1 MAISVN
7 TNSGAMVAL
16 QNLNSTNKELQTVQS
31 RINTGLKVAGPK
43 DDGSTFAIAQN
54 IRAKVAGLDAVK
66 DSLDRGVSAAD
77 TAIAAG
83 SSISDLLIEMKEK
96 AVAATDASLDTASRN
111 ALAADFTAL
120 RDQITTIVSNAVF
133 DGVNLIDGSTTT
145 DIQALANDAGSTIT
159 VSAQLFTLT
168 GLSISAATLS
178 TVTNAGAARSA
189 VDAAISTA
197 NSRLAA
203 LGTDAKS
210 LEIHKDFVGQLQDT
224 LSQGVGNLVDAA
236 LTKESARLQS
246 LQIKQQLGV
255 KALSI
260 ANQAPQ
266 TILGLF

>member
-16 QNLNSTNKELQTVQS
+16 QNLNVTNKELQTVQS

-43 DDGSTFAIAQN
+43 DDGATFAIAQN
-54 IRAKVAGLDAVK
+54 IRANVAGLNAVK
-66 DSLDRGVSAAD
+66 TSLDRGVSAAD

-111 ALAADFTAL
+111 ALSADFTAL
-120 RDQITTIVSNAVF
+120 RDQISTIVSNADF
-133 DGVNLIDGSTTT
+133 DGVNLIDGSVTN
-145 DIQALANDAGSTIT
+145 IQALANDTGSTIT
-159 VSAQLFTLT
+159 ISSQLFTLT

-178 TVTNAGAARSA
+178 TVTNAAAARSA
-189 VDAAISTA
+189 VESAIGTA
-197 NSRLAA
+197 NSRLASF
-203 LGTDAKS
+203 GTDAKS
-210 LEIHKDFVGQLQDT
+210 LEIHKEFVGQLQDT
-224 LSQGVGNLVDAA
+224 LNQGVGNLVDADLA
-236 LTKESARLQS
+236 KESARLQS

-255 KALSI
+255 QALSI

>member
-1 MAISVN
+1 MALSVN
-7 TNSGAMVAL
+7 TNAGAMVAL
-16 QNLNSTNKELQTVQS
+16 QNLNGTNKELEEVQA

-54 IRAKVAGLDAVK
+54 IRANIASLDAVK

-83 SSISDLLIEMKEK
+83 QSISDLLTEMKEK

-111 ALAADFTAL
+111 ALNSDFNAL
-120 RDQITTIVSNAVF
+120 RDQISTIVSNAEF
-133 DGVNLIDGSTTT
+133 DGVNLIDGSLSS
-145 DIQALANDAGSTIT
+145 IAALANDAGSTIT
-159 VSAQLFTLT
+159 VTAQNLSANT
-168 GLSISAATLS
+168 GLGVASVDLTTA
-178 TVTNAGAARSA
+178 TNAAAARSA
-189 VDAAISTA
+189 VNAAIETA
-197 NSRLAA
+197 NSRLAS

-224 LSQGVGNLVDAA
+224 LSVGVGNLVDADLA
-236 LTKESARLQS
+236 KESARLQS

-255 KALSI
+255 QALSI

>member
-1 MAISVN
+1 MALSVN
-7 TNSGAMVAL
+7 TNAGAMAAL
-16 QNLNSTNKELQTVQS
+16 QNLNNTNKELQESQN

-43 DDGSTFAIAQN
+43 DDGATFAIAQN
-54 IRAKVAGLDAVK
+54 IRANVAGLDAVK

-83 SSISDLLIEMKEK
+83 SGVSDLLIEMKEK
-96 AVAATDASLDTASRN
+96 AVAATDASLDTASRD
-111 ALAADFTAL
+111 ALTADFTAL
-120 RDQITTIVSNAVF
+120 RDQITTIVSNAEF
-133 DGVNLIDGSTTT
+133 DGLNLIDGSVSS
-145 DIQALANDAGSTIT
+145 IAVLANDEGSTIT

-178 TVTNAGAARSA
+178 TVTNATAARSA

-197 NSRLAA
+197 NASLAA

-224 LSQGVGNLVDAA
+224 LTQGVGNLVDADLA
-236 LTKESARLQS
+236 KESARLQS

-255 KALSI
+255 QALSI

>member
-16 QNLNSTNKELQTVQS
+16 QNLNSTNKQLAEVQQ

-54 IRAKVAGLDAVK
+54 IRSEISGMDAVK
-66 DSLDRGVSAAD
+66 DSLDRGVSATD

-83 SSISDLLIEMKEK
+83 QSISDLLIEMKEK
-96 AVAATDASLDTASRN
+96 AVAATDASLDTSSRN

-120 RDQITTIVSNAVF
+120 RDQIATIVSNAEF
-133 DGVNLIDGSTTT
+133 DGINLIDGSTSS
-145 DIQALANDAGSTIT
+145 IAVLANDDGSSIT
-159 VSAQLFTLT
+159 VSAQQLSGTN
-168 GLSISAATLS
+168 LSIASVDLS
-178 TVTNAGAARSA
+178 TATNAAAARSA
-189 VDAAISTA
+189 VDAAIETA
-197 NSRLAA
+197 NARLAS

-224 LSQGVGNLVDAA
+224 LTEGLGNLVDADLA
-236 LTKESARLQS
+236 KESARLQS
-246 LQIKQQLGV
+246 LQIKQQLGTN
-255 KALSI
+255 ALSI

-266 TILGLF
+266 SILGLF

>member
-1 MAISVN
+1 MALSVN

-16 QNLNSTNKELQTVQS
+16 QNLNSTNKELAEVQA

-43 DDGSTFAIAQN
+43 DDGATFAIAQN
-54 IRAKVAGLDAVK
+54 IRANVAGLDAVK

-83 SSISDLLIEMKEK
+83 QSISDLLVEMKEK

-111 ALAADFTAL
+111 ALNADFTAL
-120 RDQITTIVSNAVF
+120 QSQIGTIVSNAEF
-133 DGVNLIDGSTTT
+133 DGVNLIDGSLSS
-145 DIQALANDAGSTIT
+145 IAVLANDEGSTIT
-159 VSAQLFTLT
+159 VDAQQLSANT
-168 GLSISAATLS
+168 GLGVASVDLTTA
-178 TVTNAGAARSA
+178 TNAAAARSA
-189 VDAAISTA
+189 VNSAIETA
-197 NSRLAA
+197 NSRLAS

-224 LSQGVGNLVDAA
+224 LTQGVGNLVDADLA
-236 LTKESARLQS
+236 KESARLQS

-255 KALSI
+255 QALSI

-266 TILGLF
+266 SILGLF